1 MFNWLFYRSKKSVY
15 DPYRQQIE
23 DYLAEAYDLVDLERR
38 QRQIDRGQAPWQ
50 RYNSNL
56 KGWV

>member
-1 MFNWLFYRSKKSVY
+1 MIKLLKRLFVVKTDRDVAH
-15 DPYRQQIE
+15 E
-23 DYLAEAYDLVDLERR
+23 YLGAATDLVDLERR

-50 RYNSNL
+50 TNANNNL